1 MGCGIRDHE
10 SQIADPELNRGH
22 SKMPRQSILV
32 VDDEPDMRIAL
43 THALSRSGHMV
54 ETACSGYEALEKFKK
69 KEFGLVITDVKMPEM
84 SGMEVLEEV
93 KELSPQIP
101 VIMITGYGT
110 VNSAVEAM
118 KVGASDYILKPFDS
132 EILETAVKNACTNSM
147 GKKQH
152 EVYAR
157 VNSETKKIITQN
169 PKMLEVLNLAKNV
182 ASSNATVLILGES
195 GTGKELLAS
204 YIHQYSSRNKGPYVA
219 VNCAALPES
228 LAESELFGHE
238 KGSFTG
244 AAGRKIGKFE
254 LANHGTILLDEIS
267 EMPMPLQAK
276 LLRVLQE
283 REIDRVGGNKPIPID
298 VRIIAISNTDLK
310 KAVKEGKFR
319 EDLFYRINVIPLIVP
334 PLRERKDD
342 IPLLAKY
349 FLQKYS
355 SENNKSMT
363 EIADETISLLLKYEW
378 KGNVREFENTI
389 ERTVLMGQGKI
400 LLPKHLF
407 LEETENKGDVKFNI
421 RAGLSVKE
429 MERELIFRTLKEVNG
444 NRTHATKMLGISIRT
459 LRNKLKEYKEESQSL
474 F

>member
-1 MGCGIRDHE
+1 
-10 SQIADPELNRGH
+10 
-22 SKMPRQSILV
+22 MPGQSILV
-32 VDDEPDMRIAL
+32 VDDEPDMRVAL
-43 THALSRSGHMV
+43 THALSRIGHIV
-54 ETACSGYEALEKFKK
+54 ETACSGYEALEKFKRE
-69 KEFGLVITDVKMPEM
+69 EFGLVITDVKMPEM

-93 KELSPQIP
+93 KELSPEVP

-110 VNSAVEAM
+110 VNNAVEAM
-118 KVGASDYILKPFDS
+118 KEGASDYILKPFDS
-132 EILETAVKNACTNSM
+132 EVLEAAVERAYANSN
-147 GKKQH
+147 GRKPI
-152 EVYAR
+152 EVYSNGNTEA
-157 VNSETKKIITQN
+157 KKIITQD
-169 PKMLEVLNLAKNV
+169 PKMIEILNLAKNV

-204 YIHQYSSRNKGPYVA
+204 YIHQHSGRSKGPYVA

-244 AAGRKIGKFE
+244 AASRKIGKFE

-267 EMPMPLQAK
+267 EMAMPLQAK

-283 REIDRVGGNKPIPID
+283 REIDRVGGNKPIQIN
-298 VRIIAISNTDLK
+298 VRIIAISNIDLK

-334 PLRERKDD
+334 PLRERKGDV
-342 IPLLAKY
+342 PLLANY
-349 FLQKYS
+349 FLEKYS
-355 SENNKSMT
+355 STNDKRMT
-363 EIADETISLLLKYEW
+363 EIAEKTISLLLQYEW

-389 ERTVLMGQGKI
+389 ERTVLMANGKT

-407 LEETENKGDVKFNI
+407 LEETESNGSEPFTI
-421 RAGLSVKE
+421 RAGLSVKD

-459 LRNKLKEYKEESQSL
+459 LRNKLKEYKEECRS
-474 F
+474 